1 MKEIN
6 TILIVE
12 DDTDINNLIAAI
24 LKRQGYEVIQSFSG
38 TEAVLRL
45 ELETFQLVILDL
57 MLPGMNGETLLKN
70 IREKMKNEIP
80 VLVLSAKASL
90 ADKVQLLTSGADDY
104 MTKPFEPEEL
114 AARVYSCLRRS
125 RKAAV
130 SEPAKECLQFKHLLF
145 FPDSRRVT
153 VKEQE
158 LTLTP
163 YEYEILSLLVQSPE
177 KVFSRESLYEQVW
190 KGGYYG
196 EDNTVNVHV
205 SNLRKKIA
213 AADPDE
219 DYIKTIW
226 GIGFKMA

>member
-57 MLPGMNGETLLKN
+57 MLPGINGETLLKN

-130 SEPAKECLQFKHLLF
+130 SEPAKECLQFKHLLL

>member
-1 MKEIN
+1 MKEKHK
-6 TILIVE
+6 ILIVE

-24 LKRQGYEVIQSFSG
+24 LSRQGYEAVQSFSG
-38 TEAVLRL
+38 TEAMLRL
-45 ELETFQLVILDL
+45 GLETFQLVILDL

-70 IREKMKNEIP
+70 IREKMEIDIP

-90 ADKVQLLTSGADDY
+90 ADKVQLLTAGADDY

-114 AARVYSCLRRS
+114 SARVYACLRRG
-125 RKAAV
+125 RKAEPA
-130 SEPAKECLQFKHLLF
+130 EPAKECLQFKNLSISA
-145 FPDSRRVT
+145 DSRQVS
-153 VKEQE
+153 VNGQE
-158 LTLTP
+158 IALTP
-163 YEYEILSLLVQSPE
+163 HEYEILCILVESPD

-213 AADPDE
+213 AADPSE
-219 DYIKTIW
+219 EYIKTIW